1 MFGTDRDVY
10 VPRQLYQLG
19 GTPGVECHLLPPA
32 AGLGSTVHYHW
43 VLDISAERVELP
55 VIPDHAFDLVLC
67 PAPED
72 FAALYFPVERA
83 FTIALEGPISYVGSC
98 LRLEQLGELLG
109 LDAAELRA
117 LSPGTETI
125 EALELAPLIGQLGES
140 GEHALIGR
148 CLDEFVRSRE
158 RRARQ
163 RRDKDG
169 GGAANGIYPSL
180 FERFLDA
187 LEPGRVAELARQV
200 GVSERQLRRETH
212 RLFGLAPKKIQR
224 IVRLQRAI
232 AELVDDAPP
241 VADYH
246 DDSHRTRELRALT
259 GWTPGEIRR
268 LAEKYNTRSR

>member
-55 VIPDHAFDLVLC
+55 VIPDNALDLVLC

-83 FTIALEGPISYVGSC
+83 FTITLEGPISYVGTC
-98 LRLEQLGELLG
+98 LRLGRLGDLFTLG
-109 LDAAELRA
+109 ADELRA
-117 LSPGTETI
+117 LSPGNDTI
-125 EALELAPLIGQLGES
+125 EALELGPLIGRLGQSED
-140 GEHALIGR
+140 HALIGR
-148 CLDEFVRSRE
+148 CLDEFVRSRG
-158 RRARQ
+158 RRARE
-163 RRDKDG
+163 RRGEG
-169 GGAANGIYPSL
+169 GGAASGIDPSL

-241 VADYH
+241 IADYH
-246 DDSHRTRELRALT
+246 DDSHRIRELRALT

-268 LAEKYNTRSR
+268 LAEKYNTRCP